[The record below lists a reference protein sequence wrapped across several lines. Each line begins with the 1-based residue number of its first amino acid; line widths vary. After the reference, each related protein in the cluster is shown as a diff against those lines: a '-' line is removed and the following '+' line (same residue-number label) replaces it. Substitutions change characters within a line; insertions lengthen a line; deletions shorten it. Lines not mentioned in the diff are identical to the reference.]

1 MTNEQSR
8 LPAGER
14 SLSPVSPSA
23 PSNGGP
29 SPNTVDFYRRMVRVL
44 VEAGVPFLVGGAYAL
59 ARYTGI
65 ERHTRD
71 LDFFAK
77 PEDSPRVLA
86 LLASV
91 GCDAEFTFPHWL
103 GKAYCDDDYIDVIY
117 SSGNGIARV
126 DDDWFANSVEEIVLG
141 EAVRLVP
148 PEEMLWSKA
157 FVQERERFD
166 GADINHLL
174 LHMAD
179 ALDWQRLLRRFDGDE
194 PVLLAHIILFRYSYP
209 SEAHRIPLWV
219 IERLQERSAE
229 PPPELAAARVCRGTL
244 LSRKQYLIDIGQW
257 DFRDS
262 RLPPFGSMSEPEIA
276 RWTAA
281 IDESA

>member
-1 MTNEQSR
+1 MTNKHSF
-8 LPAGER
+8 LPTGET
-14 SLSPVSPSA
+14 SPSPVLQSA
-23 PSNGGP
+23 HSGGAVTP
-29 SPNTVDFYRRMVRVL
+29 ETMAYYRRMVRVL
-44 VEAGVPFLVGGAYAL
+44 IEAEVPFLVGGAYAL

-77 PEDSPRVLA
+77 PEDSPRILA
-86 LLASV
+86 LLAGV

-103 GKAYCDDDYIDVIY
+103 GKAYCGGDYIDVIY

-126 DDDWFANSVEEIVLG
+126 DDDWFANSVEEVVLG
-141 EAVRLVP
+141 QAVRLVP

-166 GADINHLL
+166 GADINHLF
-174 LHMAD
+174 LHMAA

-194 PVLLAHIILFRYSYP
+194 PVLLSHIILFRYSYP

-219 IERLQERSAE
+219 MERLQERSAK

-244 LSRKQYLIDIGQW
+244 LSRKQYLTDIEQW
-257 DFRDS
+257 GFRDS
-262 RLPPFGSMSEPEIA
+262 RLPPFGSMSVPEIA

-281 IDESA
+281 IDEPP